1 MRLKTRAHRFGST
14 QQSRPS
20 TGMSPPMVPVDGD
33 DPPPLAQN
41 SVEELICAMARLFT
55 PSERSAGDLK
65 PVTVGGFVVLD
76 PTWSQYETDS
86 PPSVARCYANEIG
99 RPRRSDTGQLSRR
112 TPARDE
118 RDVRDGFDVGISG
131 P

>member
-1 MRLKTRAHRFGST
+1 
-14 QQSRPS
+14 
-20 TGMSPPMVPVDGD
+20 MVPVDGD

-41 SVEELICAMARLFT
+41 SVDDLICAMARLFA
-55 PSERSAGDLK
+55 PSERCVGDLK
-65 PVTVGGFVVLD
+65 PVTVGGFVVVD

-86 PPSVARCYANEIG
+86 PPSVARCYANGIG

-112 TPARDE
+112 TPGRDE